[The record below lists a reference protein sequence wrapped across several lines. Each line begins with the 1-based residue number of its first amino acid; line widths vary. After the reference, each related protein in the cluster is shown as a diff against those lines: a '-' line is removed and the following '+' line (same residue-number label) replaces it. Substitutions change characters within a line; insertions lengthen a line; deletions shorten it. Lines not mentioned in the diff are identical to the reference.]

1 MTYRLSGAR
10 DGNRTR
16 TSVAGNRILSPA
28 RLPVPPPGQHHH
40 PKNKKFHR
48 QTTNGIPG
56 AEDEART
63 RDLNLGKVALYQLSY
78 FRMNIRLKELSLPH
92 NPNTRILNGAAKIRY
107 RRISEKSFFAVCT
120 RGAPVICTGGYTAYY
135 RELRHPV
142 CPCNDVRINRMRP
155 QTETLQYKTLPDRTG
170 IRTNRPNWLQNLSIS
185 GLSIRSVGLLYVDP

>member
-1 MTYRLSGAR
+1 MTAYRDRCRVFAKKTSLTVRPAPNEKNRRKAGTHKKISAR

-78 FRMNIRLKELSLPH
+78 FRINFK
-92 NPNTRILNGAAKIRY
+92 PNNRGAKIRQ
-107 RRISEKSFFAVCT
+107 IPHNLT
-120 RGAPVICTGGYTAYY
+120 ICTEGYTTYY
-135 RELRHPV
+135 REPQPPV
-142 CPCNDVRINRMRP
+142 CPYSDARTIRKK
-155 QTETLQYKTLPDRTG
+155 LQKEKL
-170 IRTNRPNWLQNLSIS
+170 
-185 GLSIRSVGLLYVDP
+185 